1 MTEKTEFKPRLRA
14 EFSMGQYDYERIN
27 YIMMALDKVGIM
39 VRMGRLEYLDKYIA
53 FLKQLYLNIKPILYE
68 TKKKELDKM
77 FRKAKVLYNDFSK
90 KAQMGKRFATPLPDL
105 LENID
110 EKLRE
115 YRQIMGL
122 GITVRKEL
130 SERALMK
137 KVLRVSK

>member
-1 MTEKTEFKPRLRA
+1 MKPRLKA

-27 YIMMALDKVGIM
+27 YIMIALDKVGIM
-39 VRMGRLEYLDKYIA
+39 VRMGKLDYIDKYMA
-53 FLKQLYLNIKPILYE
+53 FLKQLYLNLKPILYE
-68 TKKKELDKM
+68 TKKKELDRM
-77 FRKAKVLYNDFSK
+77 FSKAKILYEDFLKRAQTGK
-90 KAQMGKRFATPLPDL
+90 KFATPLPDL
-105 LENID
+105 LESID

-130 SERALMK
+130 SERTLMK